1 MGEHQRRHLAYQKE
15 DLRIDGPG
23 KRPQYNFYRH
33 AGVEIGGKDKGEA
46 VAEESA
52 VDIRDLLP

>member
-1 MGEHQRRHLAYQKE
+1 MGEHQRRHLVYQKE
-15 DLRIDGPG
+15 DLLIDGPG

-46 VAEESA
+46 IAEERA